1 MDTVSEGK
9 PKATEPKKAIAPR
22 DRWLNIGIL
31 AALTLAGIIIGI
43 RFDWATVEAFIQAN
57 PSWTVVISLVVYTLL
72 GLTVIPT
79 TPFVVIVALNIGIL
93 PAILVSGAGQTLA
106 SLLEYFQG
114 KLINYAIDLDTMKS
128 KLPQK
133 VREMPI
139 ASPVFQ
145 LAARVIVP
153 KPLAL
158 LSGAY
163 HVPLGIYLG
172 ISLLENTFGS
182 ALFALTGM
190 GILNLVIP
198 GL

>member
-1 MDTVSEGK
+1 MDTVSESK
-9 PKATEPKKAIAPR
+9 PKVTVPKKAIAPI
-22 DRWLNIGIL
+22 DRWLSFGIL
-31 AALTLAGIIIGI
+31 AVLTLAGIVLSI
-43 RFDWATVEAFIQAN
+43 RFDWTTVEAFMQAN
-57 PSWTVVISLVVYTLL
+57 PSWTIVISLVVYTLL
-72 GLTVIPT
+72 GLTMIPT
-79 TPFVVIVALNIGIL
+79 TPLVIIVALNIGVL
-93 PAILVSGAGQTLA
+93 PAILIGGAGQTLA
-106 SLLEYFQG
+106 SWLEYYQG
-114 KLINYAIDLDTMKS
+114 KLINYAIDLDAMKS

-145 LAARVIVP
+145 LAARVILP

-163 HVPLGIYLG
+163 HVPLGTYLG

-182 ALFALTGM
+182 GFFALTGL
-190 GILNLVIP
+190 GILNLILP

>member
-1 MDTVSEGK
+1 MDTVSETK
-9 PKATEPKKAIAPR
+9 TKATEPKKAIAPR
-22 DRWLNIGIL
+22 DKWLNIGIL
-31 AALTLAGIIIGI
+31 VALTLAGIIIGI

-114 KLINYAIDLDTMKS
+114 KLINYAVDLDTMKS

-163 HVPLGIYLG
+163 HVPLGTYLG

-182 ALFALTGM
+182 ALFALTGL

>member
-1 MDTVSEGK
+1 MNTASEARR
-9 PKATEPKKAIAPR
+9 KATEPKKTVLPR
-22 DRWLNIGIL
+22 DKWLNIGIL
-31 AALTLAGIIIGI
+31 AVLTIAGIVISIK
-43 RFDWATVEAFIQAN
+43 FDWAAIEAFMQAN
-57 PSWTVVISLVVYTLL
+57 PSWTIVFSLVVYTLL

-79 TPFVVIVALNIGIL
+79 TPLVVIVALNIGLL
-93 PAILVSGAGQTLA
+93 PAILVSGTGQTLA
-106 SLLEYFQG
+106 SWLEYYQG
-114 KLINYAIDLDTMKS
+114 RLINYAIDLDAMRS

-133 VREMPI
+133 VRDMPI
-139 ASPVFQ
+139 ASPMFQ

-163 HVPLGIYLG
+163 RVPLGTYLG

-182 ALFALTGM
+182 AIFGLTGL

-198 GL
+198 G

>member
-1 MDTVSEGK
+1 
-9 PKATEPKKAIAPR
+9 
-22 DRWLNIGIL
+22 LNIGIL
-31 AALTLAGIIIGI
+31 AVLTIAGIILSI

-114 KLINYAIDLDTMKS
+114 KLINYAVDLDTMKS

-163 HVPLGIYLG
+163 HVPLGTYLG

>member
-1 MDTVSEGK
+1 MNTASEARR
-9 PKATEPKKAIAPR
+9 KATEPKKTVLPR
-22 DRWLNIGIL
+22 DKWLNIGIL
-31 AALTLAGIIIGI
+31 AVLTIAGIVISIK
-43 RFDWATVEAFIQAN
+43 FDWAAIEAFMQAN
-57 PSWTVVISLVVYTLL
+57 PSWTIVISLVVYTLL

-79 TPFVVIVALNIGIL
+79 TPLVVIVALNIGLL
-93 PAILVSGAGQTLA
+93 PAILVSGTGQTLA
-106 SLLEYFQG
+106 SWLEYYQG
-114 KLINYAIDLDTMKS
+114 RLINYAIDLDAMRS

-133 VREMPI
+133 VRDMPI
-139 ASPVFQ
+139 ASPMFQ

-163 HVPLGIYLG
+163 RVPLGTYLG

-182 ALFALTGM
+182 AIFGLTGL

-198 GL
+198 G